1 MRLAPNIIF
10 FADLYKDTHWLQL
23 PDGAHSI
30 AAYIESRGTE
40 YPEIGYTRFFG
51 IQGFLLDYFE
61 GAVVTQA
68 DVEEAA
74 EVIGEAFNTHKYFN
88 RKGWETIVNK
98 YGGKL
103 PIKIFALKEG
113 TRIPHKHVVVYVEG
127 SDDPDVAWLAPWIET
142 CLLRAKWYG
151 TAVCTISS
159 YVNDI
164 QTKWNDICGAEY
176 NPFFLNDFGARG
188 VSSHESAEIGGSAHL
203 VNFLGTDTKEAIR
216 WAKSRYKDATGYSVF
231 ASEHGS
237 TTIYGRAGE
246 VNAYRKFLTECDPN
260 LPCSIVPDSYSY
272 ENAVRNLLGIQ
283 CKDLILAR
291 NAPTVIRPDSGD
303 PVTTVLNTMVW
314 LEECFGSTRNKYD
327 YKVLHPNVRVIYGD
341 GINLNTIDE
350 ICRNLVENNWSIEN
364 ICFGMGG
371 KLLQGVTRDTFKD
384 ACKTCFAIVDGEE
397 VEIYKDPDTDKGKA
411 SKRGRLKL
419 ININGTYITC
429 KKDEYP
435 EHPDLLELVF
445 DNGVVTRIQTM
456 SEIREIAKTV

>member
-23 PDGAHSI
+23 PKGAHSI

-40 YPEIGYTRFFG
+40 FPEIDYTRFFG

-61 GAVVTQA
+61 GKVVTQA
-68 DVEEAA
+68 DIEEAA
-74 EVIGEAFNTHKYFN
+74 EVIGEAFTTNKYFN
-88 RKGWETIVNK
+88 RRGWETIVNK

-103 PIKIFALKEG
+103 PIKIYAVKEG
-113 TRIPHKHVVVYVEG
+113 SKIPHKNVVVYVEG
-127 SDDPDVAWLAPWIET
+127 SDDPDVAWLAPWVET

-159 YVNDI
+159 AVNDI
-164 QTKWNDICGAEY
+164 QTKWNQVCGAPH

-216 WAKSRYKDATGYSVF
+216 WAKSRYVDADGYSVF

-237 TTIYGRAGE
+237 TTIYGRANE
-246 VNAYRKFLTECDPN
+246 VDAYRTFLTNCDSDKI
-260 LPCSIVPDSYSY
+260 CSIVPDSYDY
-272 ENAVRNLLGIQ
+272 ENAVRNLLGVQ

-291 NAPTVIRPDSGD
+291 TAPTVFRPDSGD
-303 PVTTVLNTMVW
+303 PLVISLNTMIW
-314 LEECFGSTRNKYD
+314 LAESFGYTTNAFG
-327 YKVLHPNVRVIYGD
+327 YKILNPKVRVIYGD
-341 GINLNTIDE
+341 GIDLHTIDA
-350 ICRNLVENNWSIEN
+350 ICGNLVQNGWSVEN

-384 ACKTCFAIVDGEE
+384 ACKTCFAIVNGEE
-397 VEIYKDPDTDKGKA
+397 VEIYKDPVTDTMKA
-411 SKRGRLKL
+411 SKRGQLKL
-419 ININGTYITC
+419 IKVDGKYLTC
-429 KKDEYP
+429 KIDEYP
-435 EHPDLLELVF
+435 DIPSLLELVF
-445 DNGVVTRIQTM
+445 DNGVVTRIQKM
-456 SEIREIAKTV
+456 SEIRLQQ

>member
-23 PDGAHSI
+23 PEGAHSI
-30 AAYIESRGTE
+30 AAYIESRGSE
-40 YPEIGYTRFFG
+40 YPEIGYTRVFG

-61 GAVVTQA
+61 GSVVTQA
-68 DVEEAA
+68 DIEEAA

-103 PIKIFALKEG
+103 PIKIFAVKEG
-113 TRIPHKHVVVYVEG
+113 SKVPHKNVVVYVEG
-127 SDDPDVAWLAPWIET
+127 SDDPDVAWLAPWVET
-142 CLLRAKWYG
+142 CLLRATWYG

-164 QTKWNDICGAEY
+164 QMKWAKICGAEY

-203 VNFLGTDTKEAIR
+203 VNFFGTDTKEAIR
-216 WAKSRYKDATGYSVF
+216 WAKSRYGDATGYSVF

-237 TTIYGRAGE
+237 TTIYGRANE
-246 VNAYRKFLTECDPN
+246 VDAYKKFLTNCDPN

-272 ENAVRNLLGIQ
+272 ENAVRNLLGVQ

-291 NAPTVIRPDSGD
+291 NAPTVFRPDSGD
-303 PVTTVLNTMVW
+303 PKTIVLNTLTW
-314 LEECFGSTRNKYD
+314 LEECFGSTENEAGF
-327 YKVLHPNVRVIYGD
+327 KVLNPKVRIIYGD
-341 GINLNTIDE
+341 GINLYTIDA
-350 ICRNLVENNWSIEN
+350 ICEQMVNNGWSIEN

-384 ACKTCFAIVDGEE
+384 ACKTCFAIVNGEE
-397 VEIYKDPDTDKGKA
+397 VEIYKDPDTDRVKA

-419 ININGTYITC
+419 IKLDGQYLTC
-429 KKDEYP
+429 KQDEYP
-435 EHPDLLELVF
+435 DIPNELELVF
-445 DNGVVTRIQTM
+445 DNGVITRKQLM
-456 SEIREIAKTV
+456 SEIRAI